1 MRRAESRLNGVKRL
15 SMTLVFMPPGGLN
28 FDATEASAEFPRG

>member
-1 MRRAESRLNGVKRL
+1 
-15 SMTLVFMPPGGLN
+15 MTLVFMPPGGLN